1 MFTATWDYTLGFTFI
16 KFLCSYHSPQVLNS
30 NLANLVYLF
39 FFFQKSTS
47 QVTGEVAQLK
57 EEIANSKATFE
68 QRIKDL
74 EASLEKATS
83 ENSELKK
90 SMQKQEEEWKTRLA
104 TTESKFG
111 ESEGKLQALNDRIGL
126 MAKNIWGMS

>member
-1 MFTATWDYTLGFTFI
+1 MFTATWDYTLSHFPYV
-16 KFLCSYHSPQVLNS
+16 YHSPQVLNS
-30 NLANLVYLF
+30 NLANLVHLF
-39 FFFQKSTS
+39 IFQKSTS
-47 QVTGEVAQLK
+47 QASGEVAQLK
-57 EEIANSKATFE
+57 EEMASSKATFE

-104 TTESKFG
+104 AAESKFG
-111 ESEGKLQALNDRIGL
+111 ESEGKLQAINDRIGL
-126 MAKNIWGMS
+126 MAKNIWGMF

>member
-1 MFTATWDYTLGFTFI
+1 MFIIAPKSLTVTWLILYISF
-16 KFLCSYHSPQVLNS
+16 
-30 NLANLVYLF
+30 F

-57 EEIANSKATFE
+57 DEIASTKTTFE

-74 EASLEKATS
+74 EASLKKATS
-83 ENSELKK
+83 ENAELKK
-90 SMQKQEEEWKTRLA
+90 SMKTQEEEWKTQLA
-104 TTESKFG
+104 TAESKLG

-126 MAKNIWGMS
+126 MAKNIWGMSW